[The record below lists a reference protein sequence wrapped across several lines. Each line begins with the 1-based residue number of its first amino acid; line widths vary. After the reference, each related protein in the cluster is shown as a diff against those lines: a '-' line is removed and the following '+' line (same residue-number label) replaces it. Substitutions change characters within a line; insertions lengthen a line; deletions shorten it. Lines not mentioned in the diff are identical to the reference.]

1 MLVSAGGVI
10 GSLFRY
16 FLGVI
21 LPSNAQGNLAAN
33 IIASAFAAHIL
44 VLMERRGI
52 TSLRYFLLP
61 GFCGGLGTFSAIT
74 YEAVVP
80 DEGGFIYLVLNLVL
94 SFAAVAIS
102 LPLSRK
108 WIPQR

>member
-1 MLVSAGGVI
+1 MSAGGVI

-16 FLGVI
+16 FLGEI
-21 LPSNAQGNLAAN
+21 LPNNSQGNLAAN

-74 YEAVVP
+74 YEAVAP
-80 DEGGFIYLVLNLVL
+80 GEGGYIYLLLNIVL

-102 LPLSRK
+102 LPLSQKLIR
-108 WIPQR
+108 QR

>member
-1 MLVSAGGVI
+1 MSAGGVI

-16 FLGVI
+16 FLGEV
-21 LPSNAQGNLAAN
+21 LPNNAQGNLAAN
-33 IIASAFAAHIL
+33 ITASAFAAHIL

-61 GFCGGLGTFSAIT
+61 GFCGGLGTFSAVT
-74 YEAVVP
+74 YEAVAP
-80 DEGGFIYLVLNLVL
+80 GEGGYIYLLLNIVL

-102 LPLSRK
+102 LPLSQKLIR
-108 WIPQR
+108 QR

>member
-1 MLVSAGGVI
+1 
-10 GSLFRY
+10 
-16 FLGVI
+16 
-21 LPSNAQGNLAAN
+21 
-33 IIASAFAAHIL
+33 
-44 VLMERRGI
+44 MERRGI

-74 YEAVVP
+74 FEAVAP
-80 DEGGFIYLVLNLVL
+80 GEGGYAYLLLNIFL

-108 WIPQR
+108 WIRQR

>member
-16 FLGVI
+16 LLGAL
-21 LPSNAQGNLAAN
+21 LPSTAEGNLVAN

-44 VLMERRGI
+44 VLMERRGL
-52 TSLRYFLLP
+52 TALRYFLLP
-61 GFCGGLGTFSAIT
+61 GICGGLGTFSAVT
-74 YEAVVP
+74 FEAVVP
-80 DEGGFIYLVLNLVL
+80 NEGGTWFLVLNILL

-102 LPLSRK
+102 LPLSRML
-108 WIPQR
+108 IRQR

>member
-1 MLVSAGGVI
+1 VSAGGVI

-16 FLGVI
+16 FLGEI

-74 YEAVVP
+74 YEAVAP
-80 DEGGFIYLVLNLVL
+80 GEGGYIYLLLNVVM
-94 SFAAVAIS
+94 SFAAVALS
-102 LPLSRK
+102 MSLSRK
-108 WIPQR
+108 WIHQR

>member
-1 MLVSAGGVI
+1 VSAGGVV

-16 FLGVI
+16 FLGAA
-21 LPSNAQGNLAAN
+21 LPTNAQGNLTAN

-52 TSLRYFLLP
+52 TTLRYFLLP

-74 YEAVVP
+74 YEVVAP
-80 DEGGFIYLVLNLVL
+80 GEGGYIYLLLNIVL

-102 LPLSRK
+102 LPLSQKLIR
-108 WIPQR
+108 QR

>member
-1 MLVSAGGVI
+1 MLS
-10 GSLFRY
+10 
-16 FLGVI
+16 
-21 LPSNAQGNLAAN
+21 PSTAQGNLAAN

-74 YEAVVP
+74 YEAVAP
-80 DEGGFIYLVLNLVL
+80 NEGGYIYLVLNIIC

-108 WIPQR
+108 LIHTR

>member
-1 MLVSAGGVI
+1 MSAGGVI

-16 FLGVI
+16 FLGEI

-80 DEGGFIYLVLNLVL
+80 GEGGYIYLLLNIVL

-102 LPLSRK
+102 LPLSQKLIR
-108 WIPQR
+108 QR

>member
-1 MLVSAGGVI
+1 
-10 GSLFRY
+10 
-16 FLGVI
+16 
-21 LPSNAQGNLAAN
+21 
-33 IIASAFAAHIL
+33 
-44 VLMERRGI
+44 MERRGI

-80 DEGGFIYLVLNLVL
+80 DEGGFFYLVLNLIL
-94 SFAAVAIS
+94 SFVAVAIS

>member
-1 MLVSAGGVI
+1 MSAGGVI

-16 FLGVI
+16 LLGAL
-21 LPSNAQGNLAAN
+21 LPSTAQGNLVAN

-44 VLMERRGI
+44 VLMERRGL
-52 TSLRYFLLP
+52 TALRYFLLP

-74 YEAVVP
+74 FEAVAP
-80 DEGGFIYLVLNLVL
+80 GEGGFIYLVLNIIL

-108 WIPQR
+108 LIQQR

>member
-1 MLVSAGGVI
+1 MSAGGVI

-16 FLGVI
+16 FLGEI
-21 LPSNAQGNLAAN
+21 LPNNAQGNLAAN

-52 TSLRYFLLP
+52 TSLRYFLMP

-80 DEGGFIYLVLNLVL
+80 GEGGYIYLLLNIVL

-102 LPLSRK
+102 LPLSQKLIR
-108 WIPQR
+108 QR

>member
-1 MLVSAGGVI
+1 MSAGGVI

-16 FLGVI
+16 FLGEI
-21 LPSNAQGNLAAN
+21 LPSNAHGNLAAN

-52 TSLRYFLLP
+52 TSLRYFLMP
-61 GFCGGLGTFSAIT
+61 GFCGGLGTFSALT
-74 YEAVVP
+74 YEAVAP
-80 DEGGFIYLVLNLVL
+80 GEGGYIYLLLNIVL

-102 LPLSRK
+102 LPLSQKLIR
-108 WIPQR
+108 QR

>member
-1 MLVSAGGVI
+1 VSAGGVI

-16 FLGVI
+16 FLGAA
-21 LPSNAQGNLAAN
+21 LPSNAHGNLAAN

-44 VLMERRGI
+44 VLMERRGL
-52 TSLRYFLLP
+52 TALRYFLLP
-61 GFCGGLGTFSAIT
+61 GFCGGLGTFSAVT
-74 YEAVVP
+74 FEAVAP
-80 DEGGFIYLVLNLVL
+80 GEGGFIYLFLNIVL

-108 WIPQR
+108 WIRQR

>member
-1 MLVSAGGVI
+1 MSAGGVL

-16 FLGVI
+16 LLGAI
-21 LPSNAQGNLAAN
+21 LPSTAQGNLAAN
-33 IIASAFAAHIL
+33 IFASAFAAHIL

-74 YEAVVP
+74 FEAVAP
-80 DEGGFIYLVLNLVL
+80 GEGGYLYLFLNLIL
-94 SFAAVAIS
+94 SFGAVATS

-108 WIPQR
+108 WIPVR

>member
-1 MLVSAGGVI
+1 
-10 GSLFRY
+10 
-16 FLGVI
+16 
-21 LPSNAQGNLAAN
+21 
-33 IIASAFAAHIL
+33 
-44 VLMERRGI
+44 MERRGI

-80 DEGGFIYLVLNLVL
+80 GEGGFTYLALNLIL
-94 SFAAVAIS
+94 SVAAVAIA
-102 LPLSRK
+102 LPLSRI

>member
-16 FLGVI
+16 LLGEE
-21 LPSNAQGNLAAN
+21 LPSNTHGNLVAN
-33 IIASAFAAHIL
+33 FIASAFAAHIL
-44 VLMERRGI
+44 VLMERRGL
-52 TSLRYFLLP
+52 TELRYFLLP

-74 YEAVVP
+74 FEAVVP
-80 DEGGFIYLVLNLVL
+80 GEGGFIYFGLNIVL

-108 WIPQR
+108 FIKQR